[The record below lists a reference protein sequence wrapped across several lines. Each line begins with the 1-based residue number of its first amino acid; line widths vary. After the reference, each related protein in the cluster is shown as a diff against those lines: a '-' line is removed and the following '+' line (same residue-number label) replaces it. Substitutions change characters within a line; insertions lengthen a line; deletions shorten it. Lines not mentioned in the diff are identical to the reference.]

1 MKNWMNFSAL
11 SCSFQ
16 SIFFNFLIKTTSQ
29 GKGRNVLHAKVSIK
43 IMANK
48 LFLHT
53 RKLFLPRTYAEP
65 INFAV
70 KWHAKEWCS
79 CYRGDFL
86 RKHAGKK
93 REQIATYKNVLH
105 TEKKKLMSVYH
116 IRVWNPALI
125 FRLRTV
131 QLAILT

>member
-1 MKNWMNFSAL
+1 MNFSAL

-48 LFLHT
+48 LFCT
-53 RKLFLPRTYAEP
+53 
-65 INFAV
+65 
-70 KWHAKEWCS
+70 HANCFYLAHMPNPSISQLNGTQKNGVPA
-79 CYRGDFL
+79 RGDFL

-93 REQIATYKNVLH
+93 EN
-105 TEKKKLMSVYH
+105 KLPPIKMFF
-116 IRVWNPALI
+116 IRKRRNLCLSTI
-125 FRLRTV
+125 LECEI
-131 QLAILT
+131 QLQFSD